1 MFQKVMEDKV
11 HKCPLCDRKMDKLVS
26 LFRADTWT
34 PVTLEHVDI
43 VPRTFDTKKSLRDY
57 CKKNQMESA
66 VLL

>member
-1 MFQKVMEDKV
+1 MEKQV
-11 HKCPLCDRKMDKLVS
+11 A

-34 PVTLEHVDI
+34 PIVLEHVDV
-43 VPRTFDTKKSLRDY
+43 VPRKFDTKKSLKDY